1 MAVLTCD
8 LINEGFLQENVRP
21 FCQAAKK
28 RGRNIK
34 RDDDIHRGG
43 RKAGFHCTALNE
55 LTEGKGN
62 HSLGEGGTWV
72 NFCWVCAAGLSE
84 PLPHYSLFCGQ
95 L

>member
-1 MAVLTCD
+1 MTLSTRV
-8 LINEGFLQENVRP
+8 FLQENVRP